1 MYKTNYHF
9 SFTIGSCACCWC
21 VHRRLDGTALIAE
34 IIFIFAISLG
44 VASITVWACRINL
57 QLSFLYTTVHSGI
70 MQISDLPVLL
80 VNSVLVKSYAHIA
93 LYRND
98 AAIYRY
104 YGPIYRYYRT
114 IAYRLNDCA
123 NCTT

>member
-1 MYKTNYHF
+1 MLYMYKTNYHF

-80 VNSVLVKSYAHIA
+80 INLTVYSLKAMLILHCIGTMQRFTDTMGRFIGTIVPL
-93 LYRND
+93 
-98 AAIYRY
+98 
-104 YGPIYRYYRT
+104 RT
-114 IAYRLNDCA
+114 G
-123 NCTT
+123 